1 MSGRLVVAAVLLS
14 CLVAAVRAQSAP
26 PANAPA
32 AANAASNK
40 SPATTPV
47 ASRPVAKKPAPKTKA
62 AATQQAVAQTGPCRL
77 GVISALGDQFAVQH
91 FGITIFENKE
101 SVVPVAG
108 WGLDDLA
115 LARVRAATGSD
126 PQVRGINYPR
136 GAFDPFYNPKSRF
149 IPDPSERL
157 PTIVRNI
164 TSNANCER
172 YLVVTRSKGELPGT
186 HMTLDGIGTYDQG
199 IGSVLRHSH
208 LFANI
213 WILILD
219 GKTYEAINHPFA
231 NFGTHFADSLRL
243 TEDPLTRLD
252 TSLFPDPPE
261 TASSSATLRER
272 TRALVAALLDKEL
285 PGYLKE

>member
-1 MSGRLVVAAVLLS
+1 MLRRFVVAAILLS
-14 CLVAAVRAQSAP
+14 GLVPAGRAQSP
-26 PANAPA
+26 SPANAPA
-32 AANAASNK
+32 AVNKPPASAPAANK
-40 SPATTPV
+40 
-47 ASRPVAKKPAPKTKA
+47 PVAKKTAPKSKA
-62 AATQQAVAQTGPCRL
+62 TATLQAAEQSGPCRL

-108 WGLDDLA
+108 WGLDDLV

-126 PQVRGINYPR
+126 PTVRGISYPT
-136 GAFDPFYNPKSRF
+136 GVFDPFYNPKSRI